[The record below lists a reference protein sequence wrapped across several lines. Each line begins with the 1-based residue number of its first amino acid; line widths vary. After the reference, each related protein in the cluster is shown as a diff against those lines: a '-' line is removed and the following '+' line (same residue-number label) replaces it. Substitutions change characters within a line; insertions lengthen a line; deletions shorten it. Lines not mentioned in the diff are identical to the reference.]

1 MNRFVEIVNGLKLLT
16 FFAKCSISD
25 AHNMFHLNY
34 ASVDS
39 VECVTFLHHFSH
51 SPHLPSSPL
60 KKGKIES
67 FLKIGKKFLG
77 KDLPVVTIFV
87 KLLKEMAGTCNQ
99 ISLR

>member
-1 MNRFVEIVNGLKLLT
+1 MNRFVKIVNGLKLLT

-25 AHNMFHLNY
+25 SHNMFHLNY
-34 ASVDS
+34 ASV
-39 VECVTFLHHFSH
+39 ECLTFLHHFSH

-67 FLKIGKKFLG
+67 FLKIGKKFLE
-77 KDLPVVTIFV
+77 KDSPVVTIFV
-87 KLLKEMAGTCNQ
+87 KLLKEMAATCNQ